1 MADDD
6 SNTSGA
12 LSPFEFC
19 SGIINAAHQKDR
31 ETIMELYRD
40 AVQSHDAAQQDL
52 QDRAATIE
60 IVIMY
65 AVPENDLELIR
76 SQIAFGNLS
85 RP

>member
-1 MADDD
+1 
-6 SNTSGA
+6 
-12 LSPFEFC
+12 
-19 SGIINAAHQKDR
+19 
-31 ETIMELYRD
+31 MELYRD